1 MALFLC
7 CLKCHRGGLVT
18 SSSSVTS
25 PSVRRH
31 HQQHTTHHQTGLSIY
46 SLCRG
51 DTPHN
56 LHTKRSSPS
65 VTTTRMYNVLILFHP
80 HVTPPLLLVTVSRS
94 EILIQHPLG
103 LKIWLVN
110 WVWAREGDNPIVPE
124 YLDNDFCVLNS
135 RNQKWHKCGI
145 FKPPPTALSSPFATL
160 HSDGCFCWLTHEIVL
175 KCVCYAI
182 QNSLANGT
190 WISADKLWSSMINRR
205 NVSEK

>member
-18 SSSSVTS
+18 SSGVTS

-56 LHTKRSSPS
+56 LHTKRSSPP

-124 YLDNDFCVLNS
+124 YLDNDFLCFKFEKSKMTRMWYFKTATHSFELLFCHSPFWWLFLLTNTWNRPEMRVLRNS
-135 RNQKWHKCGI
+135 KLPGKWHMNFG
-145 FKPPPTALSSPFATL
+145 
-160 HSDGCFCWLTHEIVL
+160 
-175 KCVCYAI
+175 
-182 QNSLANGT
+182 
-190 WISADKLWSSMINRR
+190 R
-205 NVSEK
+205 